1 MGHLS
6 PFERMRFIAI
16 FENLKEIGCGNK
28 CKRVSHLAKQS
39 GFSISE
45 SGVRLIV
52 DKWLKTRK
60 CKGKEYLSLLL

>member
-1 MGHLS
+1 
-6 PFERMRFIAI
+6 MRIIAI

-28 CKRVSHLAKQS
+28 CKRVSHLAKKS

-52 DKWLKTRK
+52 DKWLKTCK
-60 CKGKEYLSLLL
+60 CKGKG